1 MDRLR
6 TYALA
11 ATLVAAVACSSAT
24 APERNNPG
32 TGTNSLRVNASIEA
46 QDAGT
51 AYSTDYT
58 VSVRDG
64 TGARISGATVTI
76 RNSAFGTVTL
86 AETGAGSGDY
96 AVTRADFPDG
106 DFTLNVTRG
115 TDNVKDV
122 VVGGPG
128 PFSITRPKADSTVA
142 ALQPLL
148 VEWTTPVKA
157 KSAQVETRDFNTVTL
172 PDSGAFQVPGASN
185 PARPDQ
191 RVRVW
196 RYNEVDIAGG
206 LTGSRFRI
214 SIRQTVEPVIVQ

>member
-11 ATLVAAVACSSAT
+11 ATLVAAVACGSAT

-32 TGTNSLRVNASIEA
+32 TGTNSLKVTADIEA

-51 AYSTDYT
+51 GYSTDYT

-64 TGARISGATVTI
+64 TGARVSGVTVTI
-76 RNSAFGTVTL
+76 QNSGIGTLTL
-86 AETGAGSGDY
+86 AETGTGTGDY
-96 AVTRADFPDG
+96 AATRADFPDG
-106 DFTLNVTRG
+106 DFTLNVTHG
-115 TDNVKDV
+115 TDNVKGV

-128 PFSITRPKADSTVA
+128 PFAITQPKADSTVP
-142 ALQPLL
+142 ALQPLT
-148 VEWTTPVKA
+148 VKWTTPVKA
-157 KSAQVETRDFNTVTL
+157 KSAQVETRNFNTVTL
-172 PDSGAFQVPGASN
+172 PDSGAFAVPGASN

-196 RYNEVDIAGG
+196 RYNETDIAGG